1 MQGFIF
7 AVLGG
12 IFVCLQGV
20 LTSRISSK
28 IGLWETNTL
37 VHLVGLAFTLAFLF
51 LWGDG
56 NFTKLGQVNRWY
68 LPGLCFGAFIVF
80 CVMKSVISLGP
91 TLSNAIILITQ
102 LTLAAVIDWGGFF
115 ETTPVKFHFT
125 KPLGLAVMIAG
136 IIIFK
141 LKDF

>member
-1 MQGFIF
+1 MQGVLF

-12 IFVCLQGV
+12 VFICLQGV

-28 IGLWETNTL
+28 IGLWETNIL
-37 VHLVGLAFTLAFLF
+37 VHIAGLMLALVFLF

-56 NFTKLGQVNRWY
+56 NFMKINKVNPWY

-80 CVMKSVISLGP
+80 CNIKSISHLGP
-91 TLSNAIILITQ
+91 TVAIAILLVTQ
-102 LTLAAVIDWGGFF
+102 LTLAAVIDWGGLL
-115 ETTPVKFHFT
+115 ETTPVPFHFT
-125 KPLGLAVMIAG
+125 KPLGLGIMIAG

-141 LKDF
+141 IKD